1 MNITG
6 IITEYNIF
14 HNGHKYQIDEI
25 KKHSDAVIAVMSG
38 SFVQRGDVAITDK
51 WSRAKTAL
59 LGGVDLVIE
68 LPVCYALNAAPNFAT
83 GGINILNALGVV
95 NNICFGS
102 ESGSID
108 ELMSAAELLENENS
122 EISEKIKK
130 YVMGGMSYPTALTK
144 AYSALI
150 PSDILSEPNNILA
163 TE

>member
-108 ELMSAAELLENENS
+108 ELMSAA
-122 EISEKIKK
+122 
-130 YVMGGMSYPTALTK
+130 
-144 AYSALI
+144 
-150 PSDILSEPNNILA
+150 
-163 TE
+163 

>member
-1 MNITG
+1 MILEEIKMNITG

-25 KKHSDAVIAVMSG
+25 KKHSDAVIAVSLSG
-38 SFVQRGDVAITDK
+38 SLVQRGDVAITDK

-108 ELMSAAELLENENS
+108 RNLCLPQNCFLKTKTA
-122 EISEKIKK
+122 KYPKK
-130 YVMGGMSYPTALTK
+130 
-144 AYSALI
+144 
-150 PSDILSEPNNILA
+150 
-163 TE
+163 

>member
-51 WSRAKTAL
+51 WSRAKMAL
-59 LGGVDLVIE
+59 SGGVDLVIE

-95 NNICFGS
+95 NGRY
-102 ESGSID
+102 
-108 ELMSAAELLENENS
+108 ELSKRAHKG
-122 EISEKIKK
+122 IFRT
-130 YVMGGMSYPTALTK
+130 YPVR
-144 AYSALI
+144 YI
-150 PSDILSEPNNILA
+150 V
-163 TE
+163 

>member
-1 MNITG
+1 MVTCKSS
-6 IITEYNIF
+6 TF
-14 HNGHKYQIDEI
+14 
-25 KKHSDAVIAVMSG
+25 
-38 SFVQRGDVAITDK
+38 
-51 WSRAKTAL
+51 
-59 LGGVDLVIE
+59 GGVDLVIE

-130 YVMGGMSYPTALTK
+130 YVMGGMIIQPRSQK
-144 AYSALI
+144 HI
-150 PSDILSEPNNILA
+150 PHLSRQIYCLSQTTFLQRNIFVH
-163 TE
+163 